1 MMQELIKSN
10 VGILSTYF
18 LCASIAERIIMNL
31 KKVILN
37 KKYICKLSFRLTA
50 IAFSFLG
57 FIGTF
62 VSLADLVPAKWNVWF
77 KLLFS
82 FAIFCGIWIISFL
95 CCALVFSCKNRISV
109 FEANNGHHVY
119 VEYGDIL
126 DDNILEDTSEK
137 RNIVIAV
144 NRCFDTMVDNDL
156 VSNKSI
162 HGIAFNKLY
171 ESRLYDSDTLNDC
184 IQKDLIERQQLKPKD
199 LQREEKRRGNLKRYD
214 VGTVAEIKKS
224 DVCKFFA

>member
-1 MMQELIKSN
+1 
-10 VGILSTYF
+10 
-18 LCASIAERIIMNL
+18 MNL

-95 CCALVFSCKNRISV
+95 CCALVFSCKI
-109 FEANNGHHVY
+109 VY
-119 VEYGDIL
+119 QFLKQTMGIMSMW
-126 DDNILEDTSEK
+126 NM
-137 RNIVIAV
+137 VI
-144 NRCFDTMVDNDL
+144 
-156 VSNKSI
+156 
-162 HGIAFNKLY
+162 Y
-171 ESRLYDSDTLNDC
+171 
-184 IQKDLIERQQLKPKD
+184 
-199 LQREEKRRGNLKRYD
+199 
-214 VGTVAEIKKS
+214 
-224 DVCKFFA
+224 